1 MKATTMLLPGV
12 LLAGGLLIN
21 CSSNSGAVTPNIGG
35 ASGAAGAAAGSAG
48 AATGGGGMTSTTAG
62 AGGMMSTAGD
72 GPVVVGTPPD
82 MTTGKCVPGALAHP
96 DKLCYC
102 QPTTLTYCSDG
113 CFEPQVDAD
122 HCGTCTTKCEATQVC
137 NAGKCGATPTV
148 FVPAQAGCGSMH
160 LAVGGTTLYW
170 TELMSGKVKSV
181 PTAAANGTV
190 KTISTGKS
198 PGQIQVSGTTAY
210 WIENDTTNKIM
221 KSVDGATPTVFHTA
235 KVPYK
240 DSISDGAINGLTV
253 AADGTVYFAEYKT
266 IYKVAAAGGTASEVG
281 HEDSGIPHTMSVDG
295 NLIGYPTDV
304 NGDIDIMTAGAT
316 PAVCASDDSTTA
328 KNANCI
334 RVGRSQGSLNYEAML
349 LSGGKAYWG
358 NQSQIQ
364 SASSTD
370 AGGTN
375 TTVASGDSAANKL
388 PAIAFS
394 NGKAYFIDDTGLISM
409 APLMA
414 SAVVVQVAR
423 AQKNATAITADA
435 NNVYWAAADC
445 SIVSASAK

>member
-21 CSSNSGAVTPNIGG
+21 CSSDSGAVKPNIGG
-35 ASGAAGAAAGSAG
+35 ASGAVGTSGSAG

-62 AGGMMSTAGD
+62 AGGMMSMAGA

-82 MTTGKCVPGALAHP
+82 AMGKCVPGALPHD

-113 CFEPQVDAD
+113 CFDPQTDAD
-122 HCGTCTTKCEATQVC
+122 HCGTCTTKCAASQVC

-148 FVPAQAGCGSMH
+148 FVPAQTGCGSMR

-170 TELMSGKVKSV
+170 TEAMSGKVKSV

-190 KTISTGKS
+190 KTISMTEKA
-198 PGQIQVSGTTAY
+198 PGQIQVTGTTAY
-210 WIENDTTNKIM
+210 WIDNDTKNKIM
-221 KSVDGATPTVFHTA
+221 KSVDGGTPSVFHTA
-235 KVPYK
+235 TATYK
-240 DSISDGAINGLTV
+240 DAISDGAINGLSVT
-253 AADGTVYFAEYKT
+253 ADGTVYFAEFKT
-266 IYKVAAAGGTASEVG
+266 IYKLAAAGGTAAEVG
-281 HEDSGIPHTMSVDG
+281 HEDSGIPHAMSVDG
-295 NLIGYPTDV
+295 NSIGYPTDV
-304 NGDIDIMTAGAT
+304 NGDVDIMTAGAT
-316 PAVCASDDSTTA
+316 PAVCASPDSTTA

-334 RVGRSQGSLNYEAML
+334 RVGRSQGSLNYDAML
-349 LSGGKAYWG
+349 LTGGKAYWG

-370 AGGTN
+370 AAGTN
-375 TTVASGDSAANKL
+375 TTVASGDPAANKL

-414 SAVVVQVAR
+414 SAAVLQVAR
-423 AQKNATAITADA
+423 AQKDATAIAADA
-435 NNVYWAAADC
+435 TNVYWAAADC
-445 SIVSASAK
+445 SIMSSPLVK